1 MKKILLIL
9 LFPILTFAQNCQDAS
24 KNIII
29 GDSCTPLIAKHTEN
43 AKLSIWKGG
52 IGVSWLTQ
60 ALDLKKPDESIA
72 NVIIN
77 IGTNDGFSSRVNIEK
92 LFRSLVRAYPCA
104 NFIAVQGSWGW
115 GGNKRIKQSKIK
127 AFYEIFRSHGAYII
141 DPPIGSVRNPHL
153 DLKVYSLIGK
163 EIDKKLKIKN

>member
-1 MKKILLIL
+1 MKKILLFL
-9 LFPILTFAQNCQDAS
+9 LFPILTFGQNCQNAT

-52 IGVSWLTQ
+52 IGVNWLIRS
-60 ALDLKKPDESIA
+60 LDVKKPDDKIA

-115 GGNKRIKQSKIK
+115 CGNKWIKESKVK
-127 AFYEIFRSHGAYII
+127 AFYEIFRSYGAYII
-141 DPPIGSVRNPHL
+141 DPPIGSVKNPHL
-153 DLKVYSLIGK
+153 DLYVYTLIGK